1 MKSATTA
8 MKTHL
13 AGDVTTLC
21 RLYKMTRKDGTTF
34 TFTDHD
40 TDIDTTNYQDVFT
53 DGSESPLVGYNY
65 EAAVGFLPTATENK
79 SDLSVDNQEATAF
92 IDSDTIKEE
101 DLRFGV
107 WDATQVEI
115 RVCNW
120 ADLSMGEIKVR
131 YGWLG
136 NITMKSGLVTFELL
150 GLTNRLQILQGRTF
164 GPRCDAE
171 LGDSRC
177 GITVSVESGS
187 VGTPVD
193 AHNFRPTAGLTGAAG
208 YFTELTSGTFTV
220 PNASGVTN
228 TGQSGVGTIAA
239 GPTIL
244 AIQDANTDGTN
255 TTYTWTLTSGPPPQ
269 VGQSVVITLMTSPG
283 NNGTFTIASITP
295 ATSTAVWH
303 AGYYDDGIMTFTS
316 GVNSGLSYQIRIWDG
331 VTLTTDNA
339 LFVAPSPGDTFH
351 ISPGCD
357 HTSNDC
363 FTKFGNLVNFRGFE
377 KIPGQDAIL
386 QYPNATG

>member
-1 MKSATTA
+1 VKTASSA

-13 AGDVTTLC
+13 GGDVTQLC
-21 RLYKMTRKDGTTF
+21 RLYKLTRKDGSIF
-34 TFTDHD
+34 CFTDHD
-40 TDIDTTNYQDVFT
+40 TDIDTTPHQDVFT
-53 DGSESPLVGYNY
+53 DGSASPLVGYIY

-92 IDSDTIKEE
+92 IDSETIKET
-101 DLRFGV
+101 DIRFGV
-107 WDATQVEI
+107 WDATAVEI

-120 ADLSMGEIKVR
+120 ADLSMGEIRVR
-131 YGWLG
+131 YGTLG
-136 NITMKSGLVTFELL
+136 NTTMKNGLVTFELL
-150 GLTNRLQILQGRTF
+150 GLTNKLQILQGRTF

-171 LGDSRC
+171 LGDARC
-177 GITVSVESGS
+177 GITVGVESGS

-193 AHNFRPTAGLTGAAG
+193 AHNFRPTAGLTGTAG
-208 YFTELTSGTFTV
+208 FFTDLTSGTFTV

-228 TGQSGVGTIAA
+228 TGQSGVGTISA
-239 GPTIL
+239 GPTVL
-244 AIQDANTDGTN
+244 AISAANTDGTN

-269 VGQSVVITLMTSPG
+269 VGQSVAITLMASPG
-283 NNGTFTIASITP
+283 NNGTFTIASIT
-295 ATSTAVWH
+295 ATSAAVWH

-331 VTLTTDNA
+331 VTLTLDNA
-339 LFVAPSPGDTFH
+339 LFVAPTAGDTFH

-357 HTSNDC
+357 HTSADC
-363 FTKFGNLVNFRGFE
+363 FNKFNNLVNFRGFE
-377 KIPGQDAIL
+377 KIPGQDSIL